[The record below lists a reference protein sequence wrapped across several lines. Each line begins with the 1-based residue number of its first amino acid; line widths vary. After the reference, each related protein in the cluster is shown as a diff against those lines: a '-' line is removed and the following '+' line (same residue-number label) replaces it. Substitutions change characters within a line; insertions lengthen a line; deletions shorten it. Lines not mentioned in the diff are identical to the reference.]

1 MNLRGIASLDWLSKE
16 KIMARVKK
24 SSLATALK
32 QNRPFESLEQEV
44 YLSILRTSSELS
56 YAVDQYFRPFGITQ
70 SQYNV
75 LRILRGAGT
84 DGLCRNEISQRMVT
98 ATPDMTRLLDRM
110 EKAGWVTRERAEED
124 RRQVF
129 THITKSGM
137 ELLAR
142 LEKPTGDFVTP
153 LFAGAEI
160 SELKIVLKVND
171 QIRTKLA

>member
-1 MNLRGIASLDWLSKE
+1 
-16 KIMARVKK
+16 MARTQK

-32 QNRPFESLEQEV
+32 QNRPFVSLEQEV
-44 YLSILRTSSELS
+44 YLSILRTASELS
-56 YAVDQYFRPFGITQ
+56 HAGDQFFRAFDITP

-75 LRILRGAGT
+75 LRILQGAGT
-84 DGLCRNEISQRMVT
+84 DGLCRNEISERMVT

-124 RRQVF
+124 RRQVS

-142 LEKPTGDFVTP
+142 LEKPTGDFVMS
-153 LFAGAEI
+153 LFTGATTRD
-160 SELKIVLKVND
+160 LKTVLKVND
-171 QIRTKLA
+171 QIRTKLS